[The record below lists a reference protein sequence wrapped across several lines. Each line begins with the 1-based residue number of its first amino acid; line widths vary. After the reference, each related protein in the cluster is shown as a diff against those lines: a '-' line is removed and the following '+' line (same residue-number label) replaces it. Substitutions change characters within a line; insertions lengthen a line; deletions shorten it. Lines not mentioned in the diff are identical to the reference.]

1 MDSRKK
7 ACPNEECT
15 TYKKQKFN
23 PKINYCPEC
32 GTKLIYVCK
41 SLKCYKPLD
50 ADNHDHVYCFECDTK
65 RKDQRDKAI
74 DLAKK
79 GVSVVSAAVVVPFAK
94 ALEKDAGK
102 MAQKAAHCLADTAA
116 KIIKNK

>member
-7 ACPNEECT
+7 ACPNEECKI
-15 TYKKQKFN
+15 YKDQKFSS
-23 PKINYCPEC
+23 KINYCPEC

-50 ADNHDHVYCFECDTK
+50 ANNHDHVYCFECDTK

-74 DLAKK
+74 DFAKK
-79 GVSVVSAAVVVPFAK
+79 GVTTISAFVVVPFAK

-102 MAQKAAHCLADTAA
+102 MAQKAAHGLADAAA
-116 KIIKNK
+116 KIVKNK